1 MAGSRNQIDW
11 EAIEREYRA
20 DQLSVAEIGRN
31 YGVSHTAIN
40 KKAKKEGWTRAL
52 AKKVRDRVREKLVSE
67 VSKDNAAAT
76 EAETV
81 EVAAERGADVI
92 RIHRKDIN
100 QGRNLVGFLMGQ
112 LEEAAGNRQE
122 IEEEIIAD
130 TNDDDNGRRRTQML
144 RAVSLP
150 SHAGVIRDLST
161 AMKNLIQL
169 ERQAYNL
176 DEKEGPSSDLESVLA
191 EVAQRSSSLV
201 KDGQDE

>member
-130 TNDDDNGRRRTQML
+130 TGDDDNGRRRTQML

-201 KDGQDE
+201 KDGEDE